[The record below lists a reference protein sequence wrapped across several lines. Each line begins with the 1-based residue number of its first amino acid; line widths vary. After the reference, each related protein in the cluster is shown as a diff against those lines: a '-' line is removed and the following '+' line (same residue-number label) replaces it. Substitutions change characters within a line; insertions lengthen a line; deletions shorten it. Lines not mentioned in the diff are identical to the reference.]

1 MMEKKMGPV
10 VWLILSMGGQP
21 MHVGNFPTID
31 ACLAAAKQVTQGGT
45 SKTVTYVALCVP
57 ANTGKQGDPLPPNN

>member
-1 MMEKKMGPV
+1 
-10 VWLILSMGGQP
+10 